1 MTAVITGGTGLL
13 GRELLAH
20 LPDAVV
26 LSRDP
31 TRTSRR
37 PGGARA
43 IRWDLATQPAPL
55 EDVPGLDA
63 VFHLA
68 GEPVGEGR
76 WTDDKKTRIRDSRVQ
91 GTRNLVA
98 GLHARGR
105 KPEVLVCASAVG
117 YYGDRGSEELDES
130 SQPGH
135 GFLSD
140 VCTEWEREALAAE
153 ALGMRVVCVRLGIV
167 LASGGGALA
176 RMLTP
181 FKMGAGGRLGTGKQW
196 MPWIHVEDAAR
207 LLIHASRTP
216 SIRGAMNAVSPQP
229 VTNAE
234 FTESLG
240 HAVHR
245 PAIIPVPEAALR
257 IVFGEMSTIMTASQ
271 KVLPRVAQRT
281 GYVFQY
287 PTLDAALTAVLG
299 APQPTAA

>member
-1 MTAVITGGTGLL
+1 MTALITGGTGLL

-20 LPDAVV
+20 LPEAVV

-31 TRTSRR
+31 ARTSRQL
-37 PGGARA
+37 GGARA
-43 IRWDLATQPAPL
+43 IRWDLATEPAPL

-68 GEPVGEGR
+68 GEPVAEGR
-76 WTDDKKTRIRDSRVQ
+76 WTDDKKARIRDSRVQ

-98 GLHARGR
+98 GLRSLQR

-117 YYGDRGSEELDES
+117 YYGDRGDEELDES
-130 SQPGH
+130 SHAGR

-140 VCTEWEREALAAE
+140 VCAEWEREALAAE

-167 LASGGGALA
+167 LTPGGGALA

-196 MPWIHVEDAAR
+196 MPWIHVDDAVG
-207 LLIHASRTP
+207 LLLHASRVP

-229 VTNAE
+229 VTNAV

-240 HAVHR
+240 RAVHR
-245 PAIIPVPEAALR
+245 PTVIPMPETALR
-257 IVFGEMSTIMTASQ
+257 LVFGEMSAIMLASQ

-281 GYVFQY
+281 GYEFRY